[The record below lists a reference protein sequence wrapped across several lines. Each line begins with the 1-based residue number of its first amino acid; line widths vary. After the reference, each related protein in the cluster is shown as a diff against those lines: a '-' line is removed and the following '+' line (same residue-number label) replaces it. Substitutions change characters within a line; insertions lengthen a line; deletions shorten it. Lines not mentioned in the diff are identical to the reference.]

1 MFIIYPFKQ
10 LYILTFHLFQSALN
24 SIVSHTNRRQ
34 LILLNDVL
42 LITSLQSSGGLVKTE
57 KLLLHRV
64 LPLETMSILDLS
76 AASKDEDPAAFE
88 VRCEDR
94 PYHFIAESESDK
106 KIWLEELES
115 AIFAMLVMKP
125 EKSIGWQ
132 HTVIRSTIHSAAMR
146 DDVDQLNFQIS
157 RTDVGSLDSQDDSGM
172 TALHWAALQGNLNC
186 VQVLINNGCNVDSL
200 NSGLN
205 TALLMAAAGGY
216 DDIVSLLIDSCANV
230 YLRNFKD
237 LDCLSMCVMYGHK
250 GRGMER
256 IIELLHGRG
265 VDMNKRNSAGATPL
279 HECASKNYFRP
290 ILSLVDI
297 GADVNIK
304 HGRIG
309 LTPLQLV
316 CSIFNPEPET
326 VRALLEKGAHPN
338 WRDTDKRSAFEL
350 ALLAHQVPT
359 LLRILQMRK
368 L

>member
-1 MFIIYPFKQ
+1 M
-10 LYILTFHLFQSALN
+10 
-24 SIVSHTNRRQ
+24 SHTNRRQ
-34 LILLNDVL
+34 LILLNDVI
-42 LITSLQSSGGLVKTE
+42 LITSLQSAGGLVKSE

-64 LPLETMSILDLS
+64 LPLESVSILDLS
-76 AASKDEDPAAFE
+76 AACKDEDPAAFE

-106 KIWLEELES
+106 KIWLEELEA
-115 AIFAMLVMKP
+115 AIFAILVMKP
-125 EKSIGWQ
+125 EKSPGWQ
-132 HTVIRSTIHSAAMR
+132 HGVIRSTIYSAAMR
-146 DDVDQLNFQIS
+146 NDVDQLNFQIS
-157 RTDVGSLDSQDDSGM
+157 RMEAGSLDTQDDSGM
-172 TALHWAALQGNLNC
+172 TALHWASLHGNFNC
-186 VQVLINNGCNVDSL
+186 VQILINNGCNVDSL
-200 NSGLN
+200 NNGLN

-230 YLRNFKD
+230 YLRNYKD
-237 LDCLSMCVMYGHK
+237 LDCLSMCVLYGHN
-250 GRGMER
+250 GRGLER
-256 IIELLHGRG
+256 IIELLHTRG

-279 HECASKNYFRP
+279 HDCASKNYFRP

-350 ALLAHQVPT
+350 ALVAHQVST
-359 LLRILQMRK
+359 SHVRNTSVT
-368 L
+368 